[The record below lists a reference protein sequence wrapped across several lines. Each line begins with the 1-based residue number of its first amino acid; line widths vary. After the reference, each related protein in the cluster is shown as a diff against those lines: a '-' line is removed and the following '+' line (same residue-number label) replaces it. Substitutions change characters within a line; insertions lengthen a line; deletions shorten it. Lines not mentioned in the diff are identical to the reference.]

1 MDRRIPNFFG
11 STLLLFGAFVI
22 GEGLHRVFIQGTLAP
37 TSLPFVLALGF
48 GGLLLYAGWRLE
60 NKFDPSTYV
69 PEAEDEAE
77 DDEEFDESM
86 SPIDA
91 DQLAG
96 RERDDSYDGQ

>member
-1 MDRRIPNFFG
+1 MDRRIPSFFG

-37 TSLPFVLALGF
+37 TSLPFVVALAV

-69 PEAEDEAE
+69 PDAEDE
-77 DDEEFDESM
+77 DEESAEFDESM

-96 RERDDSYDGQ
+96 RDRDDSYDGQ